1 MKVFANIKFAF
12 LALSLVMV
20 LGGCRSMQL
29 PDKPALLDS
38 AAFMNLWDAYRH
50 CQAGADVDTMRGD
63 MQQLTRVALS
73 QEQPARDLPF
83 PLPDFVK
90 RVVARPVPRLAADPK
105 AMAASCALATGQVA
119 LRAERLDLATDM
131 FKAVLQ
137 NHPQP
142 EYAYY
147 VDQARIGLEQV
158 DRVVQF
164 AQHNGISAPVVIP
177 VSSASALRT
186 GAPVLSED

>member
-1 MKVFANIKFAF
+1 MKSFSTMKFAS
-12 LALSLVMV
+12 LAVSLLMV

-29 PDKPALLDS
+29 PDKPALLDN
-38 AAFMNLWDAYRH
+38 AAFMSLWDAYRH
-50 CQAGADVDTMRGD
+50 CQAGEDVDVMRGD

-73 QEQPARDLPF
+73 QEQPARGLPF

-90 RVVARPVPRLAADPK
+90 RVVTQPAPRLAADPK
-105 AMAASCALATGQVA
+105 AMAASCALATGRIA

-131 FKAVLQ
+131 FKAVLR

-147 VDQARIGLEQV
+147 VDQARTGLEQV
-158 DRVVQF
+158 NRIAQF
-164 AQHNGISAPVVIP
+164 AQHGDVPAPVAIP
-177 VSSASALRT
+177 ISSASASRT
-186 GAPVLSED
+186 GAPVPFED